1 MKSYNKTAIAMAV
14 LFSGAGFAAP
24 ATVLDANV
32 ATNQSVQSVA
42 ASKRTVEQRLTRIEN
57 ILNVRLKMQL
67 EVQERLD
74 ELSVELRNLQGSIDE
89 NALELNKITL
99 RQRDIMNDIERMR
112 VSSFVKPQ
120 TAPTTDSSITS
131 ETKTAAVNLTGKDS
145 YNHAIKL
152 IKNERK
158 YDEAIPALQ
167 SFLATYPESDLAPNA
182 HYWLGLLLRK
192 NNNAAAKVE
201 FETVVSKYPNSAK
214 RADSLQ
220 KLGMIAKLAGN
231 KSEATRYFKLVIK
244 EYPNDSVAKLA
255 KQQLSQLK

>member
-1 MKSYNKTAIAMAV
+1 MAV

-24 ATVLDANV
+24 ATVLDANAV
-32 ATNQSVQSVA
+32 TNQSVRSA
-42 ASKRTVEQRLTRIEN
+42 AGSKRTVEQRLTRIEN

-74 ELSVELRNLQGSIDE
+74 LLSVELRNLQGSIDE

-112 VSSFVKPQ
+112 VSNFVKPQ
-120 TAPTTDSSITS
+120 TTPSADLGITS
-131 ETKTAAVNLTGKDS
+131 ETATTAVNLTGKDS

-192 NNNAAAKVE
+192 NNNNTAAKVE

-220 KLGMIAKLAGN
+220 KLGMIAKLSGK
-231 KSEATRYFKLVIK
+231 KSEAARYFELVIK